1 MRKDRFS
8 RSILFFIT
16 FLFIF
21 ASEARAE
28 DPLKKAKSLFLQ
40 HQYVQA
46 IDECSSVI
54 NNHPQDPE
62 LLAEANYLVGASYAN
77 LFDFLSAKKNF
88 KVIVEKYKGAAYF
101 EDAYMGLGD
110 VEFLQ
115 ENYKEALKIYN
126 DFLSSGP
133 SKKRLATL
141 YFRLA
146 EVNLKLGDK
155 KEEAK
160 KYLDKLQKE
169 FPLSF
174 EARDARRLSVNEEFY
189 TVQVGAFVNYANAE
203 KFISE
208 LKGKG
213 YDVYSVLCMLSGKKL
228 CRIRVGRSKSLAEA
242 EALKKK
248 LDAQG
253 YFAKVF
259 PMEAP

>member
-1 MRKDRFS
+1 MRKSGLGRFV
-8 RSILFFIT
+8 LFT
-16 FLFIF
+16 AVFLFIF
-21 ASEARAE
+21 VSQGRAE
-28 DPLKKAKSLFLQ
+28 DPLNKAKALFLQ
-40 HQYVQA
+40 HKYIQA

-54 NNHPQDPE
+54 KNHPQDSE
-62 LLAEANYLVGASYAN
+62 LLAEANYMVGASYAN

-88 KVIVEKYKGAAYF
+88 KVVVDKYKGAAYY

-155 KEEAK
+155 EEAK

-174 EARDARRLSVNEEFY
+174 EAKDARRLSVNEEFY